1 MKFLIADDNKT
12 NRFILKKLFQ
22 KLNITDIDFVNDGN
36 NAVDTYRKGV
46 YDLVFLDQRMN
57 KMNGDIAAK
66 LILEKNPDAKIIS
79 ISTFEEINSNLF
91 CEHFEK
97 PFTVASLKQLLQKLN
112 VKF

>member
-1 MKFLIADDNKT
+1 MKILIADDNKT
-12 NRFILKKLFQ
+12 NQIILKKIFQ
-22 KLNITDIDFVNDGN
+22 KLDITDIDFVNDGN

-66 LILEKNPDAKIIS
+66 LILEKDRDAKIIS

-91 CEHFEK
+91 CKHFEK
-97 PFTVASLKQLLQKLN
+97 PFTVASLKQLLKKLN
-112 VKF
+112 VEF